1 MKISKNLIN
10 WYLSNF
16 RPLPWRETNDPY
28 KIWLSEIVLQQTRVE
43 QGMDY
48 YLRFINTYPKV
59 EDLAAASED
68 EVLKLWQGL
77 GYYSRARN
85 LHFTAKHIQKELKGK
100 FPESYEGLLK
110 LKGVGAYTAAAIASF
125 AFQLPHAVV
134 DGNVS
139 RVLSRLFDVGIA
151 INSTEGAKI
160 ITDLADECLD
170 RNRPDLHNQ
179 AMMEL
184 GAMVCTPRSP
194 DCGNCPLSDMCL
206 AFRQRT
212 QASRPVKIKKVK
224 QKLRYIHYAV
234 LESENELIF
243 RKRGEKDIWQGLHDF
258 VSIEGVAVIRPDEIA
273 SALKILFPDIDILH
287 LPGAEEY
294 SCVHQL
300 THQRIEAKF
309 WRIKFVGMVNKKSIY
324 LSVSKDEVET
334 LAVPRLVHKYLEYAE
349 WLP

>member
-1 MKISKNLIN
+1 
-10 WYLSNF
+10 
-16 RPLPWRETNDPY
+16 
-28 KIWLSEIVLQQTRVE
+28 
-43 QGMDY
+43 MDY
-48 YLRFINTYPKV
+48 YLRFINTYPEV

-68 EVLKLWQGL
+68 DVLKLWQGL

-85 LHFTAKHIQKELKGK
+85 LHFTAKYIQKELSGQ
-100 FPESYEGLLK
+100 FPRHYDGLLK

-125 AFQLPHAVV
+125 AYQLPHAVV

-139 RVLSRLFDVGIA
+139 RVLSRLFDVDKA

-160 ITDLADECLD
+160 IVDLANECLD

-194 DCGNCPLSDMCL
+194 HCSNCPLMDVCL
-206 AFRQRT
+206 AFRQKT
-212 QASRPVKIKKVK
+212 QATRPVKIRKTK
-224 QKLRYIHYAV
+224 QKLRHIHYAV

-258 VSIEGVAVIRPDEIA
+258 VSIEGVEVIRPDEFA
-273 SALKILFPDIDILH
+273 DELKNLFPNIEIIQI
-287 LPGAEEY
+287 PGEEEF
-294 SCVHQL
+294 SCTHQL

-309 WRIKFVGMVNKKSIY
+309 WRIKFIGEVTEKSIY

-334 LAVPRLVHKYLEYAE
+334 LAVPRLVHKYLQYAK
-349 WLP
+349 WLL